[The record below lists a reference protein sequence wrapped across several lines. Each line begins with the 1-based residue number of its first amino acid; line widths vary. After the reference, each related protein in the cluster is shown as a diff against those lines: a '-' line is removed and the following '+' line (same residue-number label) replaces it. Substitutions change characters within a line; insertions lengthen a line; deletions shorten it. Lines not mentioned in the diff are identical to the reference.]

1 MGIMSNVKFVVLRI
15 QELEANIE
23 LLKAEALVLK
33 AQLSALAQSPSDE
46 PEKTPDTMSQESYDR
61 VLKDA
66 MARLQDVEK
75 KI

>member
-1 MGIMSNVKFVVLRI
+1 MSNVKFVVLRI

-33 AQLSALAQSPSDE
+33 AQLSALAPSDE

>member
-1 MGIMSNVKFVVLRI
+1 MGIMNNIKFVVLRI
-15 QELEANIE
+15 QELDANVKILE
-23 LLKAEALVLK
+23 AEALVLK
-33 AQLSALAQSPSDE
+33 AQLAALVQSSGDE
-46 PEKTPDTMSQESYDR
+46 GEKTPDTMSQESYDR

>member
-1 MGIMSNVKFVVLRI
+1 MNNIKFVVLRI
-15 QELEANIE
+15 QELDANVRILE
-23 LLKAEALVLK
+23 AEALVLK
-33 AQLSALAQSPSDE
+33 AQLAALVQSSGDE
-46 PEKTPDTMSQESYDR
+46 GEKTPDTMSQESYDR